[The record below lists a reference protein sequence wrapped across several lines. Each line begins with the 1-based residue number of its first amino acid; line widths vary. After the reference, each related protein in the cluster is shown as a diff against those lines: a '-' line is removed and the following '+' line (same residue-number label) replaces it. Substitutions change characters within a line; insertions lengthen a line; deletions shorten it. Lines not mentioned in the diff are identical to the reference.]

1 MRREYSSRIRRLS
14 KGVDFEIP
22 EDEFVLSELVRMA
35 SKELFGRIPE
45 WIKIER
51 VLENLRKDSFKV
63 TFWGDFGVWKSFS
76 RIFVG
81 DLSRKG
87 FSRDVERGRMDFG
100 DFEIEVL
107 EGLSK
112 DVNDFS
118 VDLEKIDGRLLFRN
132 RKRGDKIDGRKLKDV
147 LIDAKVPAYMRD
159 EIPILTAG
167 DEIIWVP
174 GVWYDES
181 CHGYGLR
188 FKVLKSPLEGR

>member
-1 MRREYSSRIRRLS
+1 
-14 KGVDFEIP
+14 
-22 EDEFVLSELVRMA
+22 
-35 SKELFGRIPE
+35 
-45 WIKIER
+45 
-51 VLENLRKDSFKV
+51 
-63 TFWGDFGVWKSFS
+63 
-76 RIFVG
+76 
-81 DLSRKG
+81 
-87 FSRDVERGRMDFG
+87 MDFG

-147 LIDAKVPAYMRD
+147 LIDTKVPAYMRD